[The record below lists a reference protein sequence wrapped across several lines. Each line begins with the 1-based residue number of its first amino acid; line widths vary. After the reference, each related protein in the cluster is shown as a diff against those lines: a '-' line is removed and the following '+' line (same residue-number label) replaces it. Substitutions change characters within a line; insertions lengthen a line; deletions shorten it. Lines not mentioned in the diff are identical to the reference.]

1 MFNQKYIILFID
13 RARIQLYGGGI
24 SGIVTIDIPDV
35 IISDID
41 VLEKE
46 ELYTFI
52 KKCVKQYMMR
62 GAQLIIV
69 LSQATCFE
77 KLFDLP
83 DTSQTE
89 SEIFKFFDSVPYE
102 SIWTKVYLTQKGKR
116 AVAVNKELYE
126 VFHQGFMLQG
136 IPTKAI
142 IPACVL
148 GQVGVKHALDKQMAD
163 YIFGNVESLVK
174 QSILDTHQTGTP
186 ASPAKEIE
194 PKNTQKSN
202 VLLLVSAFGAL
213 VLVLVVVLV
222 IQMG

>member
-24 SGIVTIDIPDV
+24 SGIVTIDIPDT
-35 IISDID
+35 IMRDID
-41 VLEKE
+41 ILGKE
-46 ELYTFI
+46 DLYTFI
-52 KKCVKQYMMR
+52 KKCAKQYMMR

-83 DTSQTE
+83 DTPQTE
-89 SEIFKFFDSVPYE
+89 GEVLKFFDSVPYE

-163 YIFGNVESLVK
+163 YIFGNVESLSK
-174 QSILDTHQTGTP
+174 QSILDTHRTATS
-186 ASPAKEIE
+186 ASPERETE
-194 PKNTQKSN
+194 PKNKQKSN
-202 VLLLVSAFGAL
+202 VPVLVGVFGAL
-213 VLVLVVVLV
+213 ILVLIVVLV